1 MYGPPNLSEQE
12 WTLLI
17 DLLEREQDELPVEIH
32 HCRVATFREHLHERL
47 QMVQGLLER
56 LHATAAV

>member
-12 WTLLI
+12 WILLI

-32 HCRVATFREHLHERL
+32 HCRVASFREHLHERL

>member
-1 MYGPPNLSEQE
+1 MYGSPNLSEQE

-32 HCRVATFREHLHERL
+32 HCRVASFREHLHERL

-56 LHATAAV
+56 LHTTAAV